1 MKKLLTVVFTMMVA
15 GSLGFA
21 QTSGD
26 KKKAV
31 SSGGDRPTESIA
43 VKTKTS
49 NGGKNT
55 SPASKVALNPQPLPP
70 GAKNTSPASKVAL
83 NPQPLPPGAKNTSPA
98 SKVELNPQ
106 PLPPRVQ
113 PTQAQTASHKKGAI
127 AAKSKKGSA
136 GTNTG
141 STTPK

>member
-1 MKKLLTVVFTMMVA
+1 MKKLLTVVFTMMLA
-15 GSLGFA
+15 GSLAFA

-31 SSGGDRPTESIA
+31 SSGGDRPTETIA

-70 GAKNTSPASKVAL
+70 GAKNTSPASKV
-83 NPQPLPPGAKNTSPA
+83 
-98 SKVELNPQ
+98 ELNPQ
-106 PLPPRVQ
+106 PLPPK
-113 PTQAQTASHKKGAI
+113 AQTTGKKKGTI

-136 GTNTG
+136 STNTG

>member
-1 MKKLLTVVFTMMVA
+1 MKKLLTVVFTMMLA
-15 GSLGFA
+15 GSLAFA
-21 QTSGD
+21 QTGGD
-26 KKKAV
+26 KKKAI

-43 VKTKTS
+43 VKTQTK
-49 NGGKNT
+49 GGKKG

-83 NPQPLPPGAKNTSPA
+83 NPQPLPPGAKNTSPG

-136 GTNTG
+136 STNTG
-141 STTPK
+141 STSPK

>member
-15 GSLGFA
+15 GSLASA

-49 NGGKNT
+49 NGG
-55 SPASKVALNPQPLPP
+55 
-70 GAKNTSPASKVAL
+70 KNTSPASKVAL